1 MDDENPTTTT
11 TNPEATPQERDTLDL
26 DVAELTRDRVRGN
39 DGKFLSRASSRKAH
53 EEQPTREP
61 ETQPQPE
68 PEETK
73 PQPEAE
79 QKKEP
84 EPEPVK
90 SDKLRRVLELEAK
103 AKEKLTTVEA
113 REREVVQFYQAAKQ
127 TEKRLAERER
137 ALSERE
143 GQWSAQGIMADPA
156 GFILGL
162 GVDPMQF
169 LEGVAAGD
177 GKPLRAP
184 APTQVPHARELQEMR
199 EELAALKREREAERE
214 HLTMRQQQE
223 QAAAAER
230 WFVQEASD
238 ATRYPAI
245 HEALLGD
252 EEVILTKLR
261 GIARGMRA
269 SGEALDDAE
278 ILGRLEATC
287 RSKLDQRTSRQ
298 GQQGAKPQGQASG
311 TRETSSRGPE
321 PSLSSALSGQRAEL
335 PRHRPRA
342 DRLKDFDLGKFNL
355 KD

>member
-1 MDDENPTTTT
+1 MANENPTTTT
-11 TNPEATPQERDTLDL
+11 DPEATPQERDTLDV
-26 DVAELTRDRVRGN
+26 DVSELTRDRVRGA
-39 DGKFLSRASSRKAH
+39 DGKFLSRAESRKAH

-61 ETQPQPE
+61 EPKPQPA
-68 PEETK
+68 ETK

-113 REREVVQFYQAAKQ
+113 REREVVQFYQAAKR
-127 TEKRLAERER
+127 TEQKLAERER

-143 GQWSAQGIMADPA
+143 TQWSAQGIMADPA

-177 GKPLRAP
+177 GKPRRAP
-184 APTQVPHARELQEMR
+184 APTQGPLARELQEMR
-199 EELAALKREREAERE
+199 EELAALKRERDAERE

-230 WFVQEASD
+230 WFVEQASD

-287 RSKLDQRTSRQ
+287 RSKLEQRTSRQ
-298 GQQGAKPQGQASG
+298 GQQGAKQQGQAAG
-311 TRETSSRGPE
+311 VHETSSRGPE

-342 DRLKDFDLGKFNL
+342 ERLKDFDLGKFDL